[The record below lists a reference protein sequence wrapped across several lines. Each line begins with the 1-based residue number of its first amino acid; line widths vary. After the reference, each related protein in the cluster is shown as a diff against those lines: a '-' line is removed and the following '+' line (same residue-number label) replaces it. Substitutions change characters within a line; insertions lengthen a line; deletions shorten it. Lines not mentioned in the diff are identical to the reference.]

1 MVSPLYVD
9 LGRRR
14 KRKQD
19 ETRER
24 CRSRPQEAGAQQG
37 SPPRAI
43 GASKPEQSP
52 CPAKPASRARM
63 GEALGRGG
71 RMRRTRIPRR
81 HRCGERQAG
90 GGELAGGRSA
100 CGSGTTQ
107 RAYACADSL
116 WQGRSLA
123 VPLSQLAVRLT
134 RSFDKRSHLYLGY
147 SLKVRRVGS
156 EAREFLAAVRARR
169 ATKHYFQAAATVSG
183 GALPVPDAR
192 PETVDFYK
200 VHKLKVRP
208 PETVD
213 EVTSRRGP
221 EESRSARPPRIAR
234 LTYTDTRS
242 SSWCGRR
249 RTIILRSTPSMESR
263 MCFSVEASVIAA
275 DGPGFIGL
283 EKFNRERSTSL

>member
-24 CRSRPQEAGAQQG
+24 CRSRPQEAGAQRG

-43 GASKPEQSP
+43 RGEQTRIVAVAS
-52 CPAKPASRARM
+52 AKPASRARM

-192 PETVDFYK
+192 PETVEF
-200 VHKLKVRP
+200 
-208 PETVD
+208 
-213 EVTSRRGP
+213 
-221 EESRSARPPRIAR
+221 
-234 LTYTDTRS
+234 
-242 SSWCGRR
+242 
-249 RTIILRSTPSMESR
+249 
-263 MCFSVEASVIAA
+263 
-275 DGPGFIGL
+275 
-283 EKFNRERSTSL
+283 